1 MSGIEVVGLVAALIE
16 SFHCLR
22 LTIGV
27 IRCKKPRKTHKDP
40 TDTQRLLEQA
50 QYSPEQLE
58 KQHPFDISEGKD
70 HLDRHLARSFTAP
83 EGYVCPIC
91 RIPFYELKSVCS
103 LQRQWRCDQRNRGHS
118 LGKQRALDVSFGILN
133 GIFFSREFVI
143 PEMLASKD
151 CEIEVGWTEET
162 TLKKLLSRIRF
173 AGGRRLEDLDW
184 IDGWT
189 PQSSMHC
196 KVSAVQAVRLAGGMF
211 MLYPACMLVMR
222 NYAVENGSF
231 GERDS
236 WVSGI
241 LQQPQD
247 AYILQAHG
255 AEVKQ
260 STAVSTT
267 LANISQGISM
277 AQIVPGFVMEPSAP
291 LFFVASM
298 TWTFLEWAHYQS
310 NVEDKY
316 QMAILGVVS
325 IIAFLPAL
333 GCAKD
338 MLMVAL
344 CTVPWVMHWGLLVSD
359 VLHRVSRVV
368 QTRGGSHP
376 QP

>member
-1 MSGIEVVGLVAALIE
+1 MSGIEAVGLIAASIEVVGLAAAFTE
-16 SFHCLR
+16 SIHCLR

-58 KQHPFDISEGKD
+58 KQHPFDISEGKN

-83 EGYVCPIC
+83 EG
-91 RIPFYELKSVCS
+91 
-103 LQRQWRCDQRNRGHS
+103 LQRQWRCDQGNRGHS

-151 CEIEVGWTEET
+151 CEIEVGRTEET

-255 AEVKQ
+255 AE
-260 STAVSTT
+260 
-267 LANISQGISM
+267 GISM